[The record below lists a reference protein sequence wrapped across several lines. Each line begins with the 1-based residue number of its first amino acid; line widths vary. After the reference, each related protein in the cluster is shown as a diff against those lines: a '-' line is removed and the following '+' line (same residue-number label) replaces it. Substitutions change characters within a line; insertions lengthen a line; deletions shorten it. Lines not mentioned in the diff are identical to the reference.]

1 MIRDRGAWLAGALLA
16 FVTLSGPAVA
26 ASPKTGKSG
35 AATQPGPGAEAEP
48 VLPALEPRA
57 IELLK
62 AMSARLAAAKTLSF
76 TALTTYESPSRIG
89 PPLEYTTLSEVTV
102 RRPDR
107 FRVITA
113 GDGPPLEVYDDGK
126 TLMAYAPTE
135 HLVAVADAPPTI
147 DAALRLLYDSAATY
161 FPWADVVVA
170 DPWADIADGVE
181 VAFVVG
187 QSHVVGGTTTDIVAI
202 VAGRSFQQIWIG
214 AEDKLPR
221 RIRAVY
227 ADDPSRLRHALELS
241 NWKVD
246 GEAPDAAFT
255 SAAATAAP
263 RVPFARPDPPADVG
277 KPSAAPSKPRKRN

>member
-1 MIRDRGAWLAGALLA
+1 MIRRRSVCMAGIFLAR
-16 FVTLSGPAVA
+16 VVLSGSAVA
-26 ASPKTGKSG
+26 ASPTAAKSG
-35 AATQPGPGAEAEP
+35 AAQAGPGADAEP
-48 VLPALEPRA
+48 VRPAIEPRA

-76 TALTTYESPSRIG
+76 TAVTTYESPSRIG
-89 PPLEYTTLSEVTV
+89 PPLEYMTLSEVTV

-126 TLMAYAPTE
+126 TLMAYAPAE
-135 HLVAVADAPPTI
+135 HLVAVADAPPSI
-147 DAALRLLYDSAATY
+147 DGALRLLYESAATY
-161 FPWADVVVA
+161 FPWTDVVVA
-170 DPWADIADGVE
+170 DPWADIADGIE

-202 VAGRSFQQIWIG
+202 VAGRTFQQIWIG

-221 RIRAVY
+221 RMRAVY
-227 ADDPSRLRHALELS
+227 AHDPARLRHVLDLS

-255 SAAATAAP
+255 STAAAAAP

-277 KPSAAPSKPRKRN
+277 KAPAAPSKPTKKN

>member
-1 MIRDRGAWLAGALLA
+1 MIQARGACLVGGLLA

-126 TLMAYAPTE
+126 TLMAYAPAE

-227 ADDPSRLRHALELS
+227 AHDPSLLRHEVEFS
-241 NWKVD
+241 GWKVD
-246 GEAPDAAFT
+246 GDVVEGAFT
-255 SAAATAAP
+255 SAAATAAK
-263 RVPFARPDPPADVG
+263 RIPFAPPEPKPPVG
-277 KPSAAPSKPRKRN
+277 AKHLPAPKPSNN